1 MNDRI
6 QEIKKRLAEAT
17 PGPWEAVVGN
27 YNEIAIVGQKGLVM
41 SFGGYAGF
49 DNFKGTEPSDED
61 ERLITWA
68 PSDISYLLSEVE
80 RLQRENERLSNEMDS
95 LMIALEDRAPYAAQK
110 YWTYLLNEKEKL
122 VEALEWYADEANY
135 IRTEED
141 YTIGYPPE
149 IRFDRGLKA
158 RTALSHLKG

>member
-17 PGPWEAVVGN
+17 LGPWEAVVGN

-61 ERLITWA
+61 ERFITWA

-80 RLQRENERLSNEMDS
+80 RLQSQNETL
-95 LMIALEDRAPYAAQK
+95 K
-110 YWTYLLNEKEKL
+110 
-122 VEALEWYADEANY
+122 EALEWVAENAEAEPAL
-135 IRTEED
+135 IEERVK
-141 YTIGYPPE
+141 E
-149 IRFDRGLKA
+149 S
-158 RTALSHLKG
+158 LSHLKG